1 MKVEG
6 SYSGVIMPIMI
17 VLLTF
22 ILGNLFQN
30 DAINNLV
37 CIALIFWVLCYCIN
51 AFTNDSKKMCIRDR
65 YKLFFK
71 ELIYIDF
78 DYDRCVF
85 LLYNM

>member
-1 MKVEG
+1 MRYLRYLLRSAMKVEG

-37 CIALIFWVLCYCIN
+37 CIALIFWVLCYCIT
-51 AFTNDSKKMCIRDR
+51 FI
-65 YKLFFK
+65 
-71 ELIYIDF
+71 
-78 DYDRCVF
+78 
-85 LLYNM
+85 